1 MSMAI
6 DEISPTDAT
15 PLPAVL
21 AGGQQL
27 TPDERR
33 QIVRQARQMI
43 EGLYVHLPLKRAMHA
58 VDPVQRLRLLERR
71 LASYS
76 DRGFHD
82 EMISIFI
89 ELRDLHTN
97 YILPLPYA
105 GRIASLPFRIEAYGK
120 RDALHYIVTSIAPD
134 FAATP
139 PFEVGVEVTHWNGIP
154 IDRAVALNGER
165 NGGSNADAWHARG
178 LATMTQRPMMLLAA
192 PEEDWIDLTFVGEDG
207 TATQRFSWRV
217 LEPTPAA
224 TAESPSGH
232 DDPVGGALGLDV
244 LTEEVRRAQKA
255 VFVPEAIDLEQ
266 RMQLVAARCGSDP
279 LDAIQAARCGDELAD
294 TSLLPD
300 VLQFRTVPGPDGD
313 LGYIR
318 IRTFRV
324 ANLDVYMAEVQRILA
339 LLPQNGL
346 IIDVRG
352 NGGGV
357 IPAGEFLLQLFTP
370 RTIEPS
376 RLHFINT
383 QMTNE
388 VTTKRGY
395 EPWHKSIDEAVET
408 GTPFSDGLPL
418 VPEYADMCNEV
429 GQRYHGPVALL
440 TDALCY
446 STTDIFAA
454 GFQDHAIGPV
464 IGTSANTG
472 AGGANV
478 WDYAMIMGA
487 LPEQF
492 KPLPKQASL
501 RVAIRRTTRVAGRA
515 GDPIEDLGVVPDHI
529 HTLTRRD
536 LLGGNVDLI
545 AEAAE
550 ILSRQPRHMLGVDVT
565 PRPDGVNLS
574 VQTAG
579 LDRIDVYL
587 NGRPVDTFDVEDG
600 ETTRHVMFDGA
611 TEHTLVLRA
620 YSAGTLAACRKER
633 VGGQ

>member
-1 MSMAI
+1 MAI
-6 DEISPTDAT
+6 EEISPRDAASD
-15 PLPAVL
+15 LPTVL
-21 AGGQQL
+21 AAAQQL

-76 DRGFHD
+76 DRSFHD

-89 ELRDLHTN
+89 SLRDLHTN
-97 YILPLPYA
+97 YILPAPYA

-120 RDALHYIVTSIAPD
+120 RDAPHYIVTAIAAD
-134 FAATP
+134 FTATP
-139 PFEVGVEVTHWNGIP
+139 PFEAGVEVTHWNGIP

-165 NGGSNADAWHARG
+165 NGGSNADARQARG
-178 LATMTQRPMMLLAA
+178 LASMTQRPMMLLAA
-192 PEEDWIDLTFVGEDG
+192 PEEDWIDLTFVSDDG
-207 TATQRFSWRV
+207 TATQRFTWRV

-224 TAESPSGH
+224 TAESPSPH

-244 LTEEVRRAQKA
+244 LTEEVRRAQKT
-255 VFVPEAIDLEQ
+255 VFAPEAIDLEQ
-266 RMQLVAARCGSDP
+266 RMQVVAARCGSDP
-279 LDAIQAARCGDELAD
+279 LEVSLGLLGARCGDELGD
-294 TSLLPD
+294 SSLLPD
-300 VLQFRTVPGPDGD
+300 VLQFRRVPGPDGD
-313 LGYIR
+313 LGYLR

-324 ANLDVYMAEVQRILA
+324 ADLDVYMDEVQRILA
-339 LLPQNGL
+339 LLPENGL

-388 VTTKRGY
+388 VTTKPGY
-395 EPWHKSIDEAVET
+395 MPWHASIDEAVET

-418 VPEYADMCNEV
+418 VPDYAEMCNRF

-454 GFQDHAIGPV
+454 GFQDHEIGPV
-464 IGTSANTG
+464 IGTSGNTG

-478 WDYAMIMGA
+478 WDYAMIMEA
-487 LPEQF
+487 LPDQF

-515 GDPIEDLGVVPDHI
+515 RRPDRGPGRDAGRRPHAHPARSARGQRRPDRQGGGDPVAAAAPPA
-529 HTLTRRD
+529 RRRHD
-536 LLGGNVDLI
+536 
-545 AEAAE
+545 AA
-550 ILSRQPRHMLGVDVT
+550 
-565 PRPDGVNLS
+565 
-574 VQTAG
+574 A
-579 LDRIDVYL
+579 
-587 NGRPVDTFDVEDG
+587 
-600 ETTRHVMFDGA
+600 
-611 TEHTLVLRA
+611 
-620 YSAGTLAACRKER
+620 
-633 VGGQ
+633 